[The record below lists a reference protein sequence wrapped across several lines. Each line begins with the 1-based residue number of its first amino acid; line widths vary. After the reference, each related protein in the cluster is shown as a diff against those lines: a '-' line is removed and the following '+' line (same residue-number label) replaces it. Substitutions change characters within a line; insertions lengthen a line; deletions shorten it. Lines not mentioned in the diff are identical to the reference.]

1 MVDRIKNAFNNLAVG
16 SGGTS
21 PQDVVGTTIPIL
33 IQASQEPQQLKVKRI
48 IDTGGY
54 GVIYQA
60 QDVKTGQDFAIKRII
75 ASTELKADIKRELK
89 LHKSLTGHPHILPF
103 ISAVTQSISE
113 SSVVYLI
120 QTEFC
125 PLGNISSLLP
135 LPGTNNYLSLSHIF
149 KFFYQTVQAIT
160 HLHSQPSPVIHR
172 DIKAENLLLDSA
184 ENIKLCDFGS
194 ATTQCYYP
202 DNTWTATQRGLL
214 QEDLARYTTPM
225 YRSPEMLDMYSN
237 QPIDTRADIWALGCL
252 LYHICFLRHPFQEGS
267 TLPILSA
274 QYYFPAQDSHTKDP
288 LLFQSLI
295 RSLLKTVPDER
306 PSADGIVASLY
317 HFAMNIGFDIDNID
331 KVPRLFKTPAPVEQA
346 PSSLKGE
353 RGPEVKRESSPS
365 GYASGFNSFLG
376 NSCDKS
382 VHSVF

>member
-21 PQDVVGTTIPIL
+21 PQDVVGTTIQVP
-33 IQASQEPQQLKVKRI
+33 IQASQEPQQLKMKRI
-48 IDTGGY
+48 IDRGGY

-60 QDVKTGQDFAIKRII
+60 QDVKTGKYFAIKRII

-103 ISAVTQSISE
+103 ITAVTQNLSE

-135 LPGTNNYLSLSHIF
+135 LPGTNSYLSLSHIF
-149 KFFYQTVQAIT
+149 KFFYQTVQAVT

-194 ATTQCYYP
+194 ATTQCHHP
-202 DNTWTATQRGLL
+202 DTTWTATQRGLL
-214 QEDLARYTTPM
+214 QEELARYTTPM
-225 YRSPEMLDMYSN
+225 YRAPEMLDMYSN

-274 QYYFPAQDSHTKDP
+274 QYFFPEQNARTKDP

-317 HFAMNIGFDIDNID
+317 HYAMNIGFDIDNID
-331 KVPRLFKTPAPVEQA
+331 KVPRLFNIQPPVDPV
-346 PSSLKGE
+346 PSSLKEE
-353 RGPEVKRESSPS
+353 RGPEVKREPSPS
-365 GYASGFNSFLG
+365 GYASGLNAFLG
-376 NSCDKS
+376 NSCDKPI
-382 VHSVF
+382 HSMS